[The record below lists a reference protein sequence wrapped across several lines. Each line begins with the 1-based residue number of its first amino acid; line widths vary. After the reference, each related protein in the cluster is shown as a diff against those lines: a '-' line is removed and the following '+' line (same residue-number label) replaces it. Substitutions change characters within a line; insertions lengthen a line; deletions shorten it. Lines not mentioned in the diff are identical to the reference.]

1 MKWILIK
8 ESRTPSDIETINAS
22 FNHDVSD
29 EKYTP
34 SIDFMK
40 TSYWKLNNELFHR
53 FLPSNLKFSIVYD
66 FESDVVGHTIS
77 FYDSDFNEYIPS
89 GIVLNGK
96 FKLTLHNWI
105 EAMLHEMVHV
115 CEYIATESGRKGLQI
130 GKHSSW
136 FMNKCRT
143 FDKYGFHVDEVAR
156 FKHDVAKKEEVDMEM
171 MDKFNLFAV
180 VGKTQKDIPMV
191 IRISEDKKNECISEL
206 KEQMKSDSIDI
217 LKTKNPNSNDIEEF
231 TPNSIFRWKDVHVL
245 DNPFKLLYGPFEEV
259 KNTINE
265 SNEWSDKDK
274 KTYEMLKNKPGI
286 IKVRRIKEGKFEVH
300 ISDVD

>member
-1 MKWILIK
+1 
-8 ESRTPSDIETINAS
+8 
-22 FNHDVSD
+22 
-29 EKYTP
+29 
-34 SIDFMK
+34 
-40 TSYWKLNNELFHR
+40 
-53 FLPSNLKFSIVYD
+53 
-66 FESDVVGHTIS
+66 
-77 FYDSDFNEYIPS
+77 
-89 GIVLNGK
+89 
-96 FKLTLHNWI
+96 
-105 EAMLHEMVHV
+105 
-115 CEYIATESGRKGLQI
+115 
-130 GKHSSW
+130 
-136 FMNKCRT
+136 MNKCRT

-245 DNPFKLLYGPFEEV
+245 DNPFKLLYGPFEEA
-259 KNTINE
+259 KDTINE
-265 SNEWSDKDK
+265 SDEWSNKDK

-300 ISDVD
+300 IADAD

>member
-1 MKWILIK
+1 
-8 ESRTPSDIETINAS
+8 
-22 FNHDVSD
+22 
-29 EKYTP
+29 
-34 SIDFMK
+34 
-40 TSYWKLNNELFHR
+40 
-53 FLPSNLKFSIVYD
+53 
-66 FESDVVGHTIS
+66 
-77 FYDSDFNEYIPS
+77 
-89 GIVLNGK
+89 
-96 FKLTLHNWI
+96 
-105 EAMLHEMVHV
+105 MLHEMVHV

-143 FDKYGFHVDEVAR
+143 FDKYGFHVDEVAK
-156 FKHDVAKKEEVDMEM
+156 FKHDVAKKEEVNMEM

-245 DNPFKLLYGPFEEV
+245 DNPFKLLYGPFEED
-259 KNTINE
+259 KDTINE
-265 SNEWSDKDK
+265 SDEWSDKDK
-274 KTYEMLKNKPGI
+274 KTYDMLKNKPGI

-300 ISDVD
+300 IADVD